1 MTDIE
6 RRRVQLETKRMLYFG
21 KIVGPWWRDSVSLE
35 QVNTRFASFL
45 TMQSLEEDP
54 ILRAAF
60 TCLVLEKNRLIAFIP
75 HNSPPFAILKSDK
88 VALSEDESAVARLI
102 DSSYVRPTLPY
113 FTTHLELSETLRPKT
128 IGKMMMWVVEDTD
141 TATDTATTK

>member
-1 MTDIE
+1 MADIE

-21 KIVGPWWRDSVSLE
+21 KIVGPWWRDSVPLE
-35 QVNTRFASFL
+35 HVNTRFASFL
-45 TMQSLEEDP
+45 ITQASEEDP

-75 HNSPPFAILKSDK
+75 HNSPPFAILKSDR
-88 VALSEDESAVARLI
+88 VALSENEAHVARLI
-102 DSSYVRPTLPY
+102 DSSYVRPSLPY

-128 IGKMMMWVVEDTD
+128 IGKMMVWVVEDTD
-141 TATDTATTK
+141 TDTATTK